1 MIVFKIAFRNIL
13 RQMRRSF
20 FTAFSMILG
29 FVLLSL
35 TMAFSEG
42 GYGNIIKAFTKAKT
56 GHIQVHK
63 KGYLEKPGLYK
74 NFEWNETLNDTI
86 KEEKGVQSFAPR
98 VFSGG
103 LGFVDKKTTAVQLKG
118 INPELEAATTNLDKK
133 IGKGSYFSEKKGEY
147 PNYEAVISQTLAEI
161 LKAKLGDDLIIV
173 SQGADGSI
181 ANDKFK
187 IIGILSK
194 EVDSLERNTVFV
206 PLNAAQEYLV
216 LEGKLHEIAVITDD
230 YRKSYKYSVKIA
242 AALKQKGGKKLSI
255 EPWEVVEEQFYKS
268 MVADKQGN
276 VYTVFIIILIVG
288 IGVLNTVMMSILE
301 RMREYGVMKA
311 MGTSPGFIFTSIV
324 AESFFLS
331 LISSVLG
338 IGLSYL
344 AIWPMKEYGITY
356 PEPISVGGIF
366 IETIN
371 AEYVQEAFT
380 LPIIVIIITS
390 VISSMVP
397 AFKAAK
403 TKPVE
408 SMKNY

>member
-1 MIVFKIAFRNIL
+1 MV
-13 RQMRRSF
+13 
-20 FTAFSMILG
+20 LG
-29 FVLLSL
+29 FVLLSIS
-35 TMAFSEG
+35 MAFAEG
-42 GYGNIIKAFTKAKT
+42 GYGNIIKAFTKART
-56 GHIQVHK
+56 GHVQVHK

-74 NFEWNETLNDTI
+74 NFVWNEKYSKAL
-86 KEEKGVQSFAPR
+86 KSEKGVESYAPR

-103 LGFVDKKTTAVQLKG
+103 LGFVDKKTTAVQIKG
-118 INPELEAATTNLDKK
+118 VDPKLEALTTSLDKK
-133 IGKGSYFSEKKGEY
+133 IDKGSYFSGKKGEY
-147 PNYEAVISQTLAEI
+147 PNYEAVISKSLSEI
-161 LKAKLGDDLIIV
+161 LKAELNDDLIIV

-187 IIGILSK
+187 IVGILSK
-194 EVDSLERNTVFV
+194 DIDSLERNTVFM
-206 PLNAAQEYLV
+206 PLDAAQEYLV

-230 YRKSYKYSVKIA
+230 YRKSYKYSVNIA
-242 AALKQKGGKKLSI
+242 ETLKSQGGKKLSI

-276 VYTVFIIILIVG
+276 IITIFIIILIVG
-288 IGVLNTVMMSILE
+288 VGVLNTVMMSILE

-311 MGTSPGFIFTSIV
+311 MGTSPGFIFNSIV

-331 LISSVLG
+331 LISTVLG
-338 IGLSYL
+338 IGLSIL
-344 AIWPMKEYGITY
+344 AIWPMKIYGITY

-380 LPIIVIIITS
+380 VPIIVIIVTS
-390 VISSMVP
+390 VLASMIP
-397 AFKAAK
+397 ALKAAK
-403 TKPVE
+403 AKPVE